1 MLKTT
6 LQQSAGL
13 QRSMPKTTLQQSAR
27 LLKLCVLD
35 ELGGQSVSITNILHI
50 ILMNVLTYCS
60 NEIAKYDMKIA
71 MRKLRRKSEGEMF
84 VGVPCHA
91 YHTNTND
98 NPTKILRIVLRP
110 SADVLPLQAS
120 AFR

>member
-13 QRSMPKTTLQQSAR
+13 QRSMPKTTLQQNAR

-50 ILMNVLTYCS
+50 ILMNVLTYCD
-60 NEIAKYDMKIA
+60 EIAKSDMKIA
-71 MRKLRRKSEGEMF
+71 TRKLR
-84 VGVPCHA
+84 
-91 YHTNTND
+91 
-98 NPTKILRIVLRP
+98 
-110 SADVLPLQAS
+110 
-120 AFR
+120 